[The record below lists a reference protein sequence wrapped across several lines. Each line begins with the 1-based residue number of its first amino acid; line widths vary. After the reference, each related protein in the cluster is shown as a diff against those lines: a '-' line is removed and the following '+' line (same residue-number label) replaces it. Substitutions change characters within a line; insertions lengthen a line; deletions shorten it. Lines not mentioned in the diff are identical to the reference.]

1 MALKPSTIALIS
13 TAVVASF
20 GLGFL
25 IYYDSKRRSDPQFK
39 KQLKRERKKA
49 AKQEKLQKEKEITS
63 VEGLIASVLET
74 VANEDF
80 PESAQEKEAYFM
92 EKVALGEALCKEGR
106 EDDAVLPFYKALKI
120 YPAPLEL
127 IMIYQKTVPEK
138 VFRIIVNLMAVE
150 QQKRQSEFYDLFPPA
165 ELNIKLQPT
174 STEGEKT
181 KHTLVADRDFNQG
194 EVVYVESPL
203 ISALHPQLE
212 GSYCNFCMKK
222 LTDDSKIECTN
233 CDQVAFCSKECETK
247 GSEQYHTF
255 LCSNSKLTSDNK
267 AVEFRSYAQIN
278 NVKYPQM
285 IAQFLSSMVAEEM
298 EKNKLGKDAPRYSA
312 WDHIERFNQQ
322 ELQAN
327 EETVKEAT
335 MIKELLA
342 SKVPGIDEFLSDEIY
357 LLLKGKLNENT
368 FEIPAASDVAVEK
381 SMEPARSLATGSS
394 GVGSSLYKISTFIGK
409 SDNADD
415 SNISI
420 EFRDNSNVLTAT
432 ASKNIKKG
440 DEIRSFYV

>member
-1 MALKPSTIALIS
+1 MALKTSTIALIS

-20 GLGFL
+20 GLGYL
-25 IYYDSKRRSDPQFK
+25 IYYDSKRRNDPQFK

-63 VEGLIASVLET
+63 VEGLIASVLKA
-74 VANEDF
+74 VAEEDF
-80 PESAQEKEAYFM
+80 PESPDGKEAYFM

-150 QQKRQSEFYDLFPPA
+150 QQKRQSEFYDHFPPA
-165 ELNIKLQPT
+165 EFNIKLSPT
-174 STEGEKT
+174 AEGEKT
-181 KHTLVADRDFNQG
+181 KHTLVADRDFSQG
-194 EVVYVESPL
+194 EAVYVESPL
-203 ISALHPQLE
+203 VSALHPQLE
-212 GSYCNFCMKK
+212 GSYCNYCMKK
-222 LTDDSKIECTN
+222 LTEDNKIECTN

-247 GSEQYHTF
+247 GNEEYHTF
-255 LCSNSKLTSDNK
+255 LCSNSKLTSNTK
-267 AVEFRSYAQIN
+267 AMEFNSYAKTN

-285 IAQFLSSMVAEEM
+285 IAQFLSSMVAEEI
-298 EKNKLGKDAPRYSA
+298 EKTKLGKEAPRYSA

-322 ELQAN
+322 ELEAN
-327 EETVKEAT
+327 EDTVKEAN

-357 LLLKGKLNENT
+357 LLIKGKLNENS
-368 FEIPAASDVAVEK
+368 FKIPGASDVTVEVSLLVVVNA
-381 SMEPARSLATGSS
+381 SMG
-394 GVGSSLYKISTFIGK
+394 I
-409 SDNADD
+409 D
-415 SNISI
+415 S
-420 EFRDNSNVLTAT
+420 
-432 ASKNIKKG
+432 
-440 DEIRSFYV
+440 